1 MRDSL
6 YHKILRVSAVVATL
20 VLVFVSG
27 LVSERTANLASQTQ
41 SHLANA
47 VGVSVGVEE
56 TELNRITAALT
67 ERERTLAE
75 RELALE
81 QREIDV
87 GIRTDAGEPVRS
99 VNTTLILVILLS
111 IIIVL
116 LLLNYILD
124 YLRYRQFSVSLEQQS
139 EG

>member
-6 YHKILRVSAVVATL
+6 YHKILRVSAAVATL